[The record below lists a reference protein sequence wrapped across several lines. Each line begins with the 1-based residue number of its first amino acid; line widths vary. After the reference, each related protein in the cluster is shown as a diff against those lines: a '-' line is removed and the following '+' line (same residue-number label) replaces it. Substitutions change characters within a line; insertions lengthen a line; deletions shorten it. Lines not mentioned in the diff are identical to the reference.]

1 MIFRDGM
8 SRQLDHKRQKLS
20 DHSDQVQALR
30 ATINGLREEKLT
42 IENDLQQRIKLEED
56 KANLE
61 TENDGYA
68 EDIKVCII
76 NCIQSLHRLSELPF
90 FKMELS
96 QEKNMIK

>member
-1 MIFRDGM
+1 MQSVGFLMTGLIFRDGM

-20 DHSDQVQALR
+20 DHSDQVQVLR
-30 ATINGLREEKLT
+30 ATINSLREERLT

-68 EDIKVCII
+68 EDIKVCTI
-76 NCIQSLHRLSELPF
+76 NT
-90 FKMELS
+90 
-96 QEKNMIK
+96 